1 MIAAL
6 FFTALCVLLVALQ
19 IAVAAG
25 APLGPY
31 VWGGQHDGP
40 LPRQLRI
47 SSVFSVLIYAAM
59 VLIVWDRAEILDI
72 FPDGFTK
79 IAVWVVFGFLTF
91 GTLLNL
97 ISRSKK
103 ERAVMTPLAGLLAL
117 SALLVALGL

>member
-1 MIAAL
+1 M
-6 FFTALCVLLVALQ
+6 
-19 IAVAAG
+19 
-25 APLGPY
+25 
-31 VWGGQHDGP
+31 
-40 LPRQLRI
+40 
-47 SSVFSVLIYAAM
+47 FSVLIYAAM